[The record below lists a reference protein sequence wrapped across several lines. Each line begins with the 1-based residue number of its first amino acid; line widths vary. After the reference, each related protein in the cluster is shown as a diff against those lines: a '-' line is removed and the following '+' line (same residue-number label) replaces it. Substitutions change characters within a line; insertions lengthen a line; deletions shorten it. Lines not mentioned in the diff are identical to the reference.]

1 MKTGKTFRL
10 SHQQREQLKQQRLQ
24 ERFFYESTKIKGY
37 ELIYPSADQAK
48 NDKYNELIRKSQD
61 LWDDFY
67 VGKNRKKEQI
77 NLSMKKLM
85 K

>member
-1 MKTGKTFRL
+1 M
-10 SHQQREQLKQQRLQ
+10 
-24 ERFFYESTKIKGY
+24 
-37 ELIYPSADQAK
+37 IYPSADQAK
-48 NDKYNELIRKSQD
+48 NEKYNELIRKSQD

-77 NLSMKKLM
+77 NLSMKKLI

>member
-1 MKTGKTFRL
+1 M
-10 SHQQREQLKQQRLQ
+10 
-24 ERFFYESTKIKGY
+24 YESTKIKGY
-37 ELIYPSADQAK
+37 ELIYPSADQSK

-77 NLSMKKLM
+77 NLSMKKMM